1 MQGDEITI
9 KNKNMYLK
17 DKTLKKRYSIFP
29 IVHQDLW
36 NRYKEVEKQTWVA
49 EETEHAGD
57 VAEMALA
64 HKIAS
69 SVEASYRRGNLMA
82 RRRRLMDD
90 WEKYCFTPYS
100 DNVINFER
108 IAA

>member
-1 MQGDEITI
+1 MSTAALS
-9 KNKNMYLK
+9 KLLK
-17 DKTLKKRYSIFP
+17 GIAPDYT
-29 IVHQDLW
+29 VHGFRSTFRD
-36 NRYKEVEKQTWVA
+36 WVA
-49 EETEHAGD
+49 EETEHTGD

-82 RRRRLMDD
+82 RRRRLMED
-90 WEKYCFTPYS
+90 WGHYCSTSSS